1 MGKDQLLVPLPTS
14 KSTPT
19 TQIIIRI
26 QLSKS
31 AQDMTIVYFKLDQT
45 QTRLEISVKL
55 PNDPHIKHTGR
66 CRVESASLCISQS
79 NKKKINGKNTK
90 QWTKLD
96 TISPIVHWILS
107 IGHLNMT

>member
-79 NKKKINGKNTK
+79 NKKKSMERIQNNGLN
-90 QWTKLD
+90 WTQYLHLFIRFCQLD
-96 TISPIVHWILS
+96 T
-107 IGHLNMT
+107 

>member
-55 PNDPHIKHTGR
+55 PNDPHIEHIDR
-66 CRVESASLCISQS
+66 CWVESASLCISQS
-79 NKKKINGKNTK
+79 NKKN
-90 QWTKLD
+90 QWKEYKTMD
-96 TISPIVHWILS
+96 
-107 IGHLNMT
+107 